1 MSDNTQLRKQIF
13 DKQDLGEHARD
24 VQQSLDTVARF
35 VPKELETFY
44 TEPMALGSPI
54 ANIEPKCIKLTRI
67 VSLVKPETPVLCG
80 ELVHFNWKPQNG
92 GAIVTSIDG
101 LTPST
106 SIKYRMRF
114 EFEYPA
120 KGQL

>member
-54 ANIEPKCIKLTRI
+54 ANIEPKSIKLTRI

-92 GAIVTSIDG
+92 GAVVTSIDG

>member
-24 VQQSLDTVARF
+24 VQQSLDTIPRF

-54 ANIEPKCIKLTRI
+54 ANIEPKSIKLTRI